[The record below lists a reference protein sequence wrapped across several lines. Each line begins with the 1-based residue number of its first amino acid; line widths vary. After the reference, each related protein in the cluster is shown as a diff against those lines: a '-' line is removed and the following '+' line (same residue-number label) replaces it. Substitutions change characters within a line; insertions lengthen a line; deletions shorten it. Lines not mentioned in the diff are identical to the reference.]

1 MGVGSPVGAGLF
13 RSAGH
18 PPSVVATALAW
29 AIAGMGLVGLLIAI
43 YFTLV
48 TYRVVPPDT
57 PWVPALCRME
67 EDSCFTVLDSEHAR
81 VFGVPNCV
89 LGLGWYGAATVGGL
103 VGAWTGTVPFLELL
117 TLVGVVTV
125 AVSVYLAYALLAIL
139 ETHCRLC
146 YTSHLLNTAL
156 TIALASILL

>member
-1 MGVGSPVGAGLF
+1 MVQ
-13 RSAGH
+13 
-18 PPSVVATALAW
+18 TAVTW

-48 TYRVVPPDT
+48 TYRIVPPDT
-57 PWVPALCRME
+57 PWVPSFCRME
-67 EDSCFTVLDSEHAR
+67 EETCFTVLDSEHAR

-89 LGLGWYGAATVGGL
+89 LGLGWYGGATVGGL
-103 VGAWTGTVPFLELL
+103 VGAWTGTVPLLELL

-125 AVSVYLAYALLAIL
+125 AVSAYLAYALVAIL

-146 YTSHLLNTAL
+146 YTSHLLNAGL
-156 TIALASILL
+156 TLALASSLL